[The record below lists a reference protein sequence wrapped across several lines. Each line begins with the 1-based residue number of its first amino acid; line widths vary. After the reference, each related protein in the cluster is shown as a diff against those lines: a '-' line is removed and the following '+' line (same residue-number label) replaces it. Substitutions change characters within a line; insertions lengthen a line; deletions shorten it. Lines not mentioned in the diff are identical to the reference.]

1 METSVDAPS
10 GVFAAHNSGRLR
22 AAADMVDYF
31 KLHVFVQAA
40 ESLSFS
46 EAAKTL
52 HMTQPTISRHIR
64 ALEIDLSTSL
74 FERAG
79 GGLRLTEAGRMLVP
93 RARKL
98 LCQTCELKQ
107 LMESLREEVSG
118 EIRVACS
125 TTAGKYILPLVAARF
140 CRQHPCVWVSI
151 LRCTAG
157 YVVPQLLGAEA
168 DLGVVSREICGPDL
182 ECQRFFVDPIIL
194 IIPPDHPWANL
205 PQIEPADLIGQPFLI
220 REATSGTRKV
230 MLTELAKHD
239 ITLDDMNL
247 FLELGSA
254 EAIVRTVQAGF
265 GISFV
270 SRLAAD
276 WALKQGAVVSVPVA
290 GIELLRQIYM
300 VRKIICEAK
309 RAVDTFWG
317 YVHHPTNADLLQLAA
332 A

>member
-1 METSVDAPS
+1 
-10 GVFAAHNSGRLR
+10 
-22 AAADMVDYF
+22 MVDYL

-40 ESLSFS
+40 ECVSFS

-52 HMTQPTISRHIR
+52 HMTQPTISRQIR
-64 ALEIDLSTSL
+64 ALELDLNVSL
-74 FERAG
+74 FERST
-79 GGLRLTEAGRMLVP
+79 GGLHLTEAGRMLVP

-118 EIRVACS
+118 EIRIACS

-140 CRQHPCVWVSI
+140 CREHPSVWVSI

-157 YVVPQLLGAEA
+157 YVVPQLLGSEA

-182 ECQRFFVDPIIL
+182 ECQRFFLDPIIL
-194 IIPPDHPWANL
+194 ITPPDHPWAQL
-205 PQIEPADLIGQPFLI
+205 REIEPADLIGQPFLI
-220 REATSGTRKV
+220 REPTSGTRKV

-239 ITLDDMNL
+239 ITLEDMDL

-276 WALKQGAVVSVPVA
+276 WALKQGLVAAVPVA
-290 GIELLRQIYM
+290 GVDLCRQIYM
-300 VRKIICEAK
+300 VRKIICQAK

-317 YVHHPTNADLLQLAA
+317 YVHNPSNADLLKLAA